1 MNYCTNCG
9 KKLIKNSNYCDN
21 CGYKIENVSQ
31 NNIVN
36 NKIKQNSNVNST
48 SSENNNIEKVNN
60 NSKYYVIAN
69 AVLVFSGLFLE
80 SKAYTPFAL
89 LAAFIIIITAKIKY
103 PKATTVNV
111 VFWIELTY
119 LIMFM
124 AFIVFVLVM
133 CNSCGD
139 SFRGC
144 E

>member
-9 KKLIKNSNYCDN
+9 KKLIQNSNYCDN
-21 CGYKIENVSQ
+21 CGYKIDNVNT
-31 NNIVN
+31 NNNVN
-36 NKIKQNSNVNST
+36 INTNTNST
-48 SSENNNIEKVNN
+48 SNANNNIEKVND

-69 AVLVFSGLFLE
+69 TVLVFSGLFLE

-103 PKATTVNV
+103 PKTTTVNV

>member
-1 MNYCTNCG
+1 MIKMNYCTNCG
-9 KKLIKNSNYCDN
+9 KKLIKNSKYCDE
-21 CGYKIENVSQ
+21 CGNKIDNVNTNTNSIP
-31 NNIVN
+31 NVN
-36 NKIKQNSNVNST
+36 NNVEKIND
-48 SSENNNIEKVNN
+48 

-69 AVLVFSGLFLE
+69 TILLFSGLFLE

-89 LAAFIIIITAKIKY
+89 LMAFIIIITAKIKY

-111 VFWIELTY
+111 VFWIELMY
-119 LIMFM
+119 LIMFIT
-124 AFIVFVLVM
+124 FIVFALVV

>member
-1 MNYCTNCG
+1 MKYCTNCG
-9 KKLIKNSNYCDN
+9 KKLIKNSNYCDE
-21 CGYKIENVSQ
+21 CGTKVIVEEKT
-31 NNIVN
+31 VN
-36 NKIKQNSNVNST
+36 NEII
-48 SSENNNIEKVNN
+48 NNDGNW
-60 NSKYYVIAN
+60 KYYVLANVILIFGNIFLGLDNYGSISMIA
-69 AVLVFSGLFLE
+69 ALV
-80 SKAYTPFAL
+80 
-89 LAAFIIIITAKIKY
+89 IIITAKIKY

>member
-1 MNYCTNCG
+1 MIKMNYCTNCG
-9 KKLIKNSNYCDN
+9 KKLIKNSKYCDE
-21 CGYKIENVSQ
+21 CGNKIDNVNTNTNSIP
-31 NNIVN
+31 NVN
-36 NKIKQNSNVNST
+36 NNV
-48 SSENNNIEKVNN
+48 EKTND

-69 AVLVFSGLFLE
+69 TILLFSGLFLE

-89 LAAFIIIITAKIKY
+89 LMAFIIIITAKIKY